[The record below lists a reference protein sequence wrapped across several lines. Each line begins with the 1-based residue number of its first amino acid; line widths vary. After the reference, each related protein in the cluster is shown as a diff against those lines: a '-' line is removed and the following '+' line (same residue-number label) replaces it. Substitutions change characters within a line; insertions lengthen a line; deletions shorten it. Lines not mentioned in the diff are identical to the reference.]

1 MESTSQF
8 RNLQYGYPSAE
19 NGMYL
24 NHATI
29 FDKYFSQFKE
39 TNFPENDSIKT
50 YNELKVI
57 QDIMEKNFDSKSSR
71 VIDIDV
77 LVFYTNQFNKQG
89 LNVSVDV
96 LKLIIGE
103 ISPLIM
109 RLKMFYQRPRPY
121 QIAWLGKIEILPLGS
136 TSALSPAYPSGH
148 GAQSRL
154 IGLILSEA
162 YPDKKEFLMK
172 ITDFVADSRVAMGLH
187 FPSDNVFGQGIA
199 EYLFRT
205 KEGQE
210 FTEDILKN
218 IQK

>member
-1 MESTSQF
+1 
-8 RNLQYGYPSAE
+8 
-19 NGMYL
+19 
-24 NHATI
+24 
-29 FDKYFSQFKE
+29 
-39 TNFPENDSIKT
+39 
-50 YNELKVI
+50 
-57 QDIMEKNFDSKSSR
+57 
-71 VIDIDV
+71 
-77 LVFYTNQFNKQG
+77 
-89 LNVSVDV
+89 
-96 LKLIIGE
+96 
-103 ISPLIM
+103 M

-154 IGLILSEA
+154 IALILSEA

-172 ITDFVADSRVAMGLH
+172 ICDFVADSRVAMGLH
-187 FPSDNVFGQGIA
+187 FPSDNVFGQAIA
-199 EYLFRT
+199 EYLFQT